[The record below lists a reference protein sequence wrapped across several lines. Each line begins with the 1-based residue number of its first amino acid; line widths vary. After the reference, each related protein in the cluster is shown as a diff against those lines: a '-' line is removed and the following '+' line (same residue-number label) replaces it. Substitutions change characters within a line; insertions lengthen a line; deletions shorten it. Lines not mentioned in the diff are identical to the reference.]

1 MRNYE
6 EYLKVLYGN
15 IKGKCST
22 QCCLAGDECMF
33 VFCSVASLIGK
44 KISELFKITFGNL
57 KDPEAF
63 GICLICVLKR
73 KLCTKKKYF

>member
-44 KISELFKITFGNL
+44 KNIRIVQNY
-57 KDPEAF
+57 
-63 GICLICVLKR
+63 IW
-73 KLCTKKKYF
+73 